1 MEGIARAKAAG
12 AYEGRNPTIDRQT
25 VRQMHADGLKPS
37 EIAGLSGSDAQA
49 SGGS

>member
-1 MEGIARAKAAG
+1 MDGIGRAKAAG
-12 AYEGRNPTIDRQT
+12 ICKGRKPTIDRQT